1 MRTRAPVAASVPA
14 METYLGFAGLG
25 VMGEAMARN
34 LLRAGQD
41 LVVWNRAPQKAE
53 ALREAGA
60 AIAADTAELFAR
72 TRIAILM
79 LADEAAIDA
88 VLGRATAAFARNVAG
103 HIVVQMGT
111 VSPGY
116 SRGLEADIRAA
127 GGAYVEAPVSGSRGP
142 AEAGELV
149 AMLAGDPAAVA
160 EIRPLLAP
168 MCRETVACGAVPNA
182 LTMKLAVNLYL
193 LTMVAGLA
201 ESVHFAEAH
210 GLDMERFL
218 AVLDAG
224 PMASAVSR
232 AKGAKLAA
240 RDFAV
245 QAAARDVLKN
255 SRLVAQAA
263 RAAGIATPLLDASDA
278 LYGETV
284 ALGLGAAD
292 MAAVIRA
299 IEERSVQPR
308 STMAGLA

>member
-1 MRTRAPVAASVPA
+1 
-14 METYLGFAGLG
+14 METDSSLGFAGLG

-34 LLRAGQD
+34 LLRMHPD
-41 LVVWNRAPQKAE
+41 LVVWNRSADKAE
-53 ALREAGA
+53 ALRAAGA
-60 AIAADTAELFAR
+60 QVAASPADFFRR

-79 LADEAAIDA
+79 LADGAAIDA
-88 VLGRATAAFARNVAG
+88 VLARATPAFAANVAG
-103 HIVVQMGT
+103 HVVVQMGT
-111 VSPGY
+111 VSPDY
-116 SRGLEADIRAA
+116 SRALEADIRAA
-127 GGAYVEAPVSGSRGP
+127 CGAYVEAPVSGSRGP
-142 AEAGELV
+142 AQAGELV

-160 EIRPLLAP
+160 QVRPLLAP
-168 MCRETVACGAVPNA
+168 MCRETVLCGAAPNA

-201 ESVHFAEAH
+201 EAVHFAEAH
-210 GLDMERFL
+210 GLDMARFL

-255 SRLVAQAA
+255 SRLVAAA
-263 RAAGIATPLLDASDA
+263 GRAAGIATPLLDAADA

-284 ALGLGAAD
+284 ALGLGEAD

-299 IEERSVQPR
+299 IEARSGTGQPR
-308 STMAGLA
+308 FTTAGLA

>member
-1 MRTRAPVAASVPA
+1 
-14 METYLGFAGLG
+14 
-25 VMGEAMARN
+25 MGQAMARN
-34 LLRAGQD
+34 LLRAHPG
-41 LVVWNRAPQKAE
+41 LVVWNRSADKAE
-53 ALREAGA
+53 ALRVAGA
-60 AIAADTAELFAR
+60 HVATDATDFFRRA
-72 TRIAILM
+72 RIAILM
-79 LADEAAIDA
+79 LADGTAIDA
-88 VLGRATAAFARNVAG
+88 VLGRATPAFARSVAG

-111 VSPGY
+111 VPPDY
-116 SRGLEADIRAA
+116 SRALDADIRAA

-160 EIRPLLAP
+160 QVRPLLAP
-168 MCRETVACGAVPNA
+168 MCRETVLCGAVPNA

-193 LTMVAGLA
+193 VTMVAALA
-201 ESVHFAEAH
+201 EAAHFAEH
-210 GLDMERFL
+210 HDLNMDRFL

-255 SRLVAQAA
+255 SRLVAAAA
-263 RAAGIATPLLDASDA
+263 RTAGIATPLLDAADA

-284 ALGLGAAD
+284 ALGLGEAD

-299 IEERSVQPR
+299 VEARTAAAQPR
-308 STMAGLA
+308 STTADLA

>member
-1 MRTRAPVAASVPA
+1 
-14 METYLGFAGLG
+14 METDSSLGFAGLG
-25 VMGEAMARN
+25 VMGEAMAHN
-34 LLRAGQD
+34 LLRAHPG
-41 LVVWNRAPQKAE
+41 LVVWNRSADKTE
-53 ALREAGA
+53 ALRASGA
-60 AIAADTAELFAR
+60 HVATNAVDFFRRA
-72 TRIAILM
+72 RIAILM
-79 LADEAAIDA
+79 LADGMAIDA
-88 VLGRATAAFARNVAG
+88 VLGRATPAFAGTVAG
-103 HIVVQMGT
+103 HVVVQMGT
-111 VSPGY
+111 VPPDY
-116 SRGLEADIRAA
+116 SRTLEADIRAA

-142 AEAGELV
+142 AETGELV
-149 AMLAGDPAAVA
+149 VMLAGDPAAVA
-160 EIRPLLAP
+160 QVRPLLAP
-168 MCRETVACGAVPNA
+168 MCRETVLCGAVPNG

-201 ESVHFAEAH
+201 EAVHFAEAH

-232 AKGAKLAA
+232 AKGRKLVA

-255 SRLVAQAA
+255 SRLVAAAA

-278 LYGETV
+278 LYGEAV
-284 ALGLGAAD
+284 AQGLGEAD

-299 IEERSVQPR
+299 IEDRTAAAQPR

>member
-1 MRTRAPVAASVPA
+1 
-14 METYLGFAGLG
+14 
-25 VMGEAMARN
+25 MGEAMARN

-168 MCRETVACGAVPNA
+168 MCRETVACGAVPERPHHEARGEPLSPDHGRGPGRVGAFRRSARPRHGA
-182 LTMKLAVNLYL
+182 LPGGAGCRSDGERGVACQGRQARGARFPRCRRRRATCSR
-193 LTMVAGLA
+193 TAGLSRRRRA
-201 ESVHFAEAH
+201 RQGSPRRCSTPAMRSMAKPS
-210 GLDMERFL
+210 RS
-218 AVLDAG
+218 
-224 PMASAVSR
+224 ASAR
-232 AKGAKLAA
+232 PTW
-240 RDFAV
+240 R
-245 QAAARDVLKN
+245 R
-255 SRLVAQAA
+255 
-263 RAAGIATPLLDASDA
+263 
-278 LYGETV
+278 
-284 ALGLGAAD
+284 
-292 MAAVIRA
+292 
-299 IEERSVQPR
+299 
-308 STMAGLA
+308 